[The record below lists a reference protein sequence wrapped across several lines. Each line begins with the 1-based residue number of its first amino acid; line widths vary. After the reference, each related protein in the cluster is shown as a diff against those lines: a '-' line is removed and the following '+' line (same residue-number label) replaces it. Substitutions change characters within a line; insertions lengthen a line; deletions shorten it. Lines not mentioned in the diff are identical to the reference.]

1 MEKNKDYNIHKKE
14 TELNFKKIR
23 SFILDVIIEL
33 IVVSLTSESPFYKF
47 WTNKQGT
54 KSLLQ
59 RY

>member
-23 SFILDVIIEL
+23 GFILDVIIEL

-47 WTNKQGT
+47 
-54 KSLLQ
+54 
-59 RY
+59 